1 MRRLVFPIIV
11 ASGLVLVGAG
21 SASVAP
27 TPAAGAAKAAVPGK
41 KVCKIADPRL
51 DELSGLVATKNGFIT
66 VDDSASQ
73 ASHKRIFYLDT
84 ACKVVNQVKYSGKGP
99 RDTEDMALSPD
110 GKTLWVGDIGDNDK
124 VRPNLGLWKM
134 PADGSKSPV
143 LYRVRYPAGEGPF
156 DAEGLMING
165 DGNPIVVTKEANKVS
180 LFVPT
185 GTLKPG
191 ETDGVLMKRA
201 ADLKLPSSTTDNPLG
216 LVGRLVAT
224 GAAVSPDRS
233 KLVIRTYAD
242 AFEFP
247 VSDDNLVAAVK
258 GTPTATP
265 LPNEPQG
272 ESISYSPDGKYLY
285 TVSDMQ
291 GNTGGAENDILRYTP
306 AARVTAAKTAG
317 TAAGTTTATK
327 KASWF
332 SKLSLDDI
340 TYLVGA
346 VGVLGA
352 ILVGF
357 GIFGI
362 VRSRRRPPRD
372 PAAVGDDYPN
382 GPTPLDAETEL
393 LTVGGPP
400 NGQRP
405 GTYGAQQPGTYGRP
419 GGPQRGNAVYGG
431 GPANGRPG
439 PGGAQPGGRP
449 GQGGGRSGQG
459 GQPGGRPGQGGQPM
473 GRPGQGQ
480 PGGRPGQGGQPGG
493 RPGQGGQPGGRPGQ
507 GGQPTGRPGQGGQP
521 GGRPGQGG
529 QPTGRPGQGGQP
541 GGRPGSGAGGQGGGR
556 PAGGGGAQPS
566 GRPTRGGVYGV
577 PPSGP
582 PPGRGGQAGPSQRSS
597 GYHPDGGRQSSQG
610 GGYADVN
617 GPGRGRDYDNP
628 GYGRP
633 DYDR

>member
-1 MRRLVFPIIV
+1 MRRLVFSIIV
-11 ASGLVLVGAG
+11 AFGLVLVGAG

-51 DELSGLVATKNGFIT
+51 DELSGLIATKTGFIT
-66 VDDSASQ
+66 VDDSATV

-84 ACKVVNQVKYSGKGP
+84 GCKVVKQVKYSGSGP

-124 VRPNLGLWKM
+124 TRPTIGLWKM

-143 LYRVRYPAGEGPF
+143 LYRLRYPAGDGPF

-165 DGNPIVVTKEANKVS
+165 DGSPIVVTKEASKVS
-180 LFVPT
+180 LFIAT
-185 GTLKPG
+185 GTLKSG
-191 ETDGVLMKRA
+191 ETDGVAMKRA
-201 ADLKLPSSTTDNPLG
+201 ADLKLPSTTTENPLG
-216 LVGRLVAT
+216 LIGRLVVT

-247 VSDDNLVAAVK
+247 VSNDDLVAAVK
-258 GTPTATP
+258 GTPTATA

-272 ESISYSPDGKYLY
+272 ESISYSADGKYLY

-291 GNTGGAENDILRYTP
+291 GNTSGAENDILRYTP
-306 AARVTAAKTAG
+306 AVKVTAAKPAG
-317 TAAGTTTATK
+317 TAGGTTAAAAK

-332 SKLSLDDI
+332 SNLSLDDI
-340 TYLVGA
+340 TYLVGG
-346 VGVLGA
+346 VGLLGA

-362 VRSRRRPPRD
+362 VRARRRPPNG
-372 PAAVGDDYPN
+372 AADVGDDYPS

-393 LTVGGPP
+393 LSVGGVP

-405 GTYGAQQPGTYGRP
+405 GAYRGAQPPGSYGGRP
-419 GGPQRGNAVYGG
+419 GSGGGPPRGNGVYGG
-431 GPANGRPG
+431 APSGGRPGAGGQPAGRPG
-439 PGGAQPGGRP
+439 PGGQPAGRP
-449 GQGGGRSGQG
+449 GPG
-459 GQPGGRPGQGGQPM
+459 GQPTGRPGQGGQPT
-473 GRPGQGQ
+473 
-480 PGGRPGQGGQPGG
+480 GRPGQGGQPGG

-521 GGRPGQGG
+521 M
-529 QPTGRPGQGGQP
+529 
-541 GGRPGSGAGGQGGGR
+541 GRPGSAGGQGGGR
-556 PAGGGGAQPS
+556 PAQGGQPGARPVGGGGQPS

-582 PPGRGGQAGPSQRSS
+582 PPGRGGQSGPSQRPS
-597 GYHPDGGRQSSQG
+597 GYHPDGGRQAGQDGS
-610 GGYADVN
+610 YADVN
-617 GPGRGRDYDNP
+617 GTPHRGRDYDNP

-633 DYDR
+633 PYDR